1 MRPLEPEQASQP
13 KAEDGTGD
21 RLREALDRNR
31 ELLAIIGAL
40 PGAAYRYVRRADG
53 TDALPFVSER
63 ALAVLGIPA
72 EDLRR
77 NPRLLLEGFSEDA
90 RARLDTAMRQP
101 AARVMPID
109 VEVEIEPRATAP
121 RWVRFVAR
129 PSVLG
134 NGDVAWDGVILDVDD
149 DVRTRLS
156 HELFATAVENAA
168 DAIEITDA
176 RFRLQYVNP
185 AFEHITGYAHQDV
198 IGKTPGSLVRSGH
211 FDAAYYETIERTIQ
225 GGKVWRGEL
234 IARRKDGDLR
244 YQEATISP
252 VVDAGGAITQFIA
265 VKRDVTERRAAE
277 AALAHAHAML
287 ADAVECIAEGL
298 ALFDAEDRLILHNR
312 KFTTIFPFLA
322 EQRELAGMRFEEMV
336 RLALA
341 AGAIGDPKALVD
353 PEGWVDERLRLH
365 RNPLFGD
372 LDLRLADGRWIEV
385 KERRTGAGG
394 IVGVWS
400 DITELQ
406 RREAATVEAKNA
418 AEIANRAK
426 TTFLANMSHEL
437 RTPLNAII
445 GFAELLSLQLN
456 GPLGHERY
464 LGYARDIGVS
474 GEHLLKVINDILDLT
489 RIEAGGME
497 IHDEPVRFSDLIESS
512 LRFIRDQATRAGL
525 AIAVESAEDL
535 PRLRGDP
542 RKLRQVLINLLSNA
556 VKFTP
561 RGGRIRIEAA
571 RAAGGGLLLRVAD
584 TGIGMAADDIAQALT
599 PFKQIDNS
607 LARKYEGA
615 GLGLPLAKNLVELH
629 GGALEVMS
637 ELGQGTIVTCGFP
650 LARTVGG

>member
-1 MRPLEPEQASQP
+1 MRSLEPEQASQST
-13 KAEDGTGD
+13 AEDGTGD

-53 TDALPFVSER
+53 SEALPFVSER

-72 EDLRR
+72 DDLRR
-77 NPRLLLEGFSEDA
+77 NPRLLLEGFSEGV
-90 RARLDTAMRQP
+90 RARLEAAMRQP

-129 PSVLG
+129 PSLLG

-156 HELFATAVENAA
+156 HELFATAVQNAA

-185 AFEHITGYAHQDV
+185 AFERITGYAYQDV

-234 IARRKDGDLR
+234 IARRRDGDLR

-252 VVDAGGAITQFIA
+252 VIDASGEIAHFIA
-265 VKRDVTERRAAE
+265 VKRD
-277 AALAHAHAML
+277 
-287 ADAVECIAEGL
+287 
-298 ALFDAEDRLILHNR
+298 
-312 KFTTIFPFLA
+312 
-322 EQRELAGMRFEEMV
+322 
-336 RLALA
+336 
-341 AGAIGDPKALVD
+341 
-353 PEGWVDERLRLH
+353 
-365 RNPLFGD
+365 
-372 LDLRLADGRWIEV
+372 
-385 KERRTGAGG
+385 
-394 IVGVWS
+394 
-400 DITELQ
+400 ITEQKL
-406 RREAATVEAKNA
+406 REVAVVEAKDA
-418 AEIANRAK
+418 AETANRAK

-445 GFAELLSLQLN
+445 GFSELLTMQLS
-456 GPLGHERY
+456 GPLGSERY

-497 IHDEPVRFSDLIESS
+497 IHDEPVRCVDLIESS

-525 AIAVESAEDL
+525 AIAIESAEDL
-535 PRLRGDP
+535 PRLRADP

-556 VKFTP
+556 VQFTP

-571 RAAGGGLLLRVAD
+571 RETGGGLLLRVGD

-615 GLGLPLAKNLVELH
+615 GLGLPLAKDLVELH
-629 GGALEVMS
+629 GGTLDVAS
-637 ELGQGTIVTCGFP
+637 EPGRGTVVTCRFP
-650 LARTVGG
+650 PARTVGG

>member
-1 MRPLEPEQASQP
+1 MRPFEPEQAAQP
-13 KAEDGTGD
+13 TAEEDPGD

-31 ELLAIIGAL
+31 ELLAIIASL
-40 PGAAYRYVRRADG
+40 PGAAYRLVRRADG
-53 TDALPFVSER
+53 TEALTFISER
-63 ALAVLGIPA
+63 AMAVLGTPA
-72 EDLRR
+72 EELRR
-77 NPRLLLEGFSEDA
+77 NPRLLLEGFSAEA
-90 RARLDTAMRQP
+90 RARLETAMRQP

-109 VEVEIEPRATAP
+109 VEMEIEPRAAAP
-121 RWVRFVAR
+121 RWIRFIAR
-129 PSVLG
+129 PSALG

-168 DAIEITDA
+168 DGIEITDA

-185 AFEHITGYAHQDV
+185 AFERITGHARQDV

-211 FDAAYYETIERTIQ
+211 FDAAYYESIERTILS
-225 GGKVWRGEL
+225 GKVWRGEL

-244 YQEATISP
+244 YQEATVSP

-265 VKRDVTERRAAE
+265 VKRDVTERRAAA
-277 AALAHAHAML
+277 AALEHAHALL
-287 ADAVECIAEGL
+287 ADAVECIDEGL
-298 ALFDAEDRLILHNR
+298 ALFDAEDRLLLHNR
-312 KFTTIFPFLA
+312 KFTAIFPFLA

-341 AGAIGDPKALVD
+341 AGAISDPKALAD
-353 PEGWVDERLRLH
+353 PEGWLAERQRLH
-365 RNPLFGD
+365 QNPLFGA

-385 KERRTGAGG
+385 KERRTDAGG

-406 RREAATVEAKNA
+406 RREAAVIEAKDV
-418 AEIANRAK
+418 AEMANRAK

-445 GFAELLSLQLN
+445 GFAELLTMQLS
-456 GPLGHERY
+456 GPLGSERY
-464 LGYARDIGVS
+464 LGYARDIGAS

-497 IHDEPVRFSDLIESS
+497 IHDEPVRCADLIESS
-512 LRFIRDQATRAGL
+512 LRFIRDQATRTGI
-525 AIAVESAEDL
+525 AIAIESAADL

-571 RAAGGGLLLRVAD
+571 CVAGGGLLLRVGD
-584 TGIGMAADDIAQALT
+584 TGIGMAADDIEQALT
-599 PFKQIDNS
+599 PFKQIDSS

-629 GGALEVMS
+629 GGTLEVAS
-637 ELGQGTIVTCGFP
+637 ELGRGTVVTCRFP
-650 LARTVGG
+650 PARTISG

>member
-1 MRPLEPEQASQP
+1 MRPFGPEQAAQP
-13 KAEDGTGD
+13 KAEEISGD

-31 ELLAIIGAL
+31 ELLAIVASL
-40 PGAAYRYVRRADG
+40 PGAAYRLVRRADG
-53 TDALPFVSER
+53 TEALTFISER
-63 ALAVLGIPA
+63 AIAVLGIPA
-72 EDLRR
+72 EELRR
-77 NPRLLLEGFSEDA
+77 NPGLLLEGFSAEV
-90 RARLDTAMRQP
+90 RARLEMAMRQP

-109 VEVEIEPRATAP
+109 VEVEIETRAAAP
-121 RWVRFVAR
+121 RWVRFIAR
-129 PSVLG
+129 PSALG

-185 AFEHITGYAHQDV
+185 AFERITGYTRQDV
-198 IGKTPGSLVRSGH
+198 IGRTPGSLVRSGH
-211 FDAAYYETIERTIQ
+211 FDAAYYETIERTIL
-225 GGKVWRGEL
+225 GGKIWRGEL

-252 VVDAGGAITQFIA
+252 VIDASGQIAHFIA
-265 VKRDVTERRAAE
+265 VKRDITEQKLREIAVIEAKDAAE
-277 AALAHAHAML
+277 L
-287 ADAVECIAEGL
+287 
-298 ALFDAEDRLILHNR
+298 
-312 KFTTIFPFLA
+312 
-322 EQRELAGMRFEEMV
+322 
-336 RLALA
+336 
-341 AGAIGDPKALVD
+341 
-353 PEGWVDERLRLH
+353 
-365 RNPLFGD
+365 
-372 LDLRLADGRWIEV
+372 
-385 KERRTGAGG
+385 
-394 IVGVWS
+394 
-400 DITELQ
+400 
-406 RREAATVEAKNA
+406 
-418 AEIANRAK
+418 ANRAK

-445 GFAELLSLQLN
+445 GFAELLTMQLN
-456 GPLGHERY
+456 GPLGSERY

-497 IHDEPVRFSDLIESS
+497 IHDEAVRCADLIDSS
-512 LRFIRDQATRAGL
+512 LRFIRDQASRAGL
-525 AIAVESAEDL
+525 AVAIESAADL

-571 RAAGGGLLLRVAD
+571 REAGGGMLLRVGD

-629 GGALEVMS
+629 GGTLEVAS
-637 ELGQGTIVTCGFP
+637 ELGEGTVVTCRFP
-650 LARTVGG
+650 PARSIGG

>member
-13 KAEDGTGD
+13 TAEDGTGD

-53 TDALPFVSER
+53 TEALPFVSER
-63 ALAVLGIPA
+63 ALAVLGIA
-72 EDLRR
+72 ANDLRR

-90 RARLDTAMRQP
+90 RARLETAMRQP
-101 AARVMPID
+101 PARVMPID
-109 VEVEIEPRATAP
+109 VEVEIEPRAAAP

-156 HELFATAVENAA
+156 HELFATAVEHAA
-168 DAIEITDA
+168 DGIEITDA
-176 RFRLQYVNP
+176 QFRLQYVNP
-185 AFEHITGYAHQDV
+185 AFERITGYARQEV
-198 IGKTPGSLVRSGH
+198 IGKTPGSLMRSGH
-211 FDAAYYETIERTIQ
+211 FDAAYYESIERTIQ
-225 GGKVWRGEL
+225 AGQVWRGEL
-234 IARRKDGDLR
+234 VARRKDGEPC

-365 RNPLFGD
+365 QNPLFGD

-406 RREAATVEAKNA
+406 RREAAVIEAKNA
-418 AEIANRAK
+418 AETANRAK

-445 GFAELLSLQLN
+445 GFSELLTMQLS
-456 GPLGHERY
+456 GPLGSERY
-464 LGYARDIGVS
+464 LGYARDIGAS
-474 GEHLLKVINDILDLT
+474 GEHLL
-489 RIEAGGME
+489 
-497 IHDEPVRFSDLIESS
+497 
-512 LRFIRDQATRAGL
+512 
-525 AIAVESAEDL
+525 
-535 PRLRGDP
+535 
-542 RKLRQVLINLLSNA
+542 
-556 VKFTP
+556 
-561 RGGRIRIEAA
+561 
-571 RAAGGGLLLRVAD
+571 
-584 TGIGMAADDIAQALT
+584 
-599 PFKQIDNS
+599 
-607 LARKYEGA
+607 
-615 GLGLPLAKNLVELH
+615 
-629 GGALEVMS
+629 
-637 ELGQGTIVTCGFP
+637 
-650 LARTVGG
+650 

>member
-1 MRPLEPEQASQP
+1 MRPFEPEQAAQP
-13 KAEDGTGD
+13 TAEEDSGD

-31 ELLAIIGAL
+31 ELLAIVASL
-40 PGAAYRYVRRADG
+40 PGAAYRFVRCADG
-53 TDALPFVSER
+53 TEALTFVSER
-63 ALAVLGIPA
+63 AIAVLGSPA
-72 EDLRR
+72 EELRR
-77 NPRLLLEGFSEDA
+77 NPSLLLEGFSPEA
-90 RARLDTAMRQP
+90 RGRLQAAMRQP

-109 VEVEIEPRATAP
+109 VEVEIEPRNAAP
-121 RWVRFVAR
+121 RWVRFIAR
-129 PSVLG
+129 PNVLG

-156 HELFATAVENAA
+156 HELFATAVEHAA
-168 DAIEITDA
+168 DGIEITDA
-176 RFRLQYVNP
+176 QFRLQYVNP
-185 AFEHITGYAHQDV
+185 AFERITGYARQEV

-211 FDAAYYETIERTIQ
+211 FDAAYYEGIERTILA
-225 GGKVWRGEL
+225 GRVWRGEL
-234 IARRKDGDLR
+234 ITRRKDGDLR

-265 VKRDVTERRAAE
+265 VKRDVTERRAAA
-277 AALAHAHAML
+277 AALEHAHAL
-287 ADAVECIAEGL
+287 LSDAVECIDEGL
-298 ALFDAEDRLILHNR
+298 ALFDADDRLLLHNR
-312 KFTTIFPFLA
+312 RFIAILPFLA
-322 EQRELAGMRFEEMV
+322 EQRELAGLRFEEIV

-341 AGAIGDPKALVD
+341 AGAIGDPKALTD
-353 PEGWVDERLRLH
+353 AEGWIVERLRQH
-365 RNPLFGD
+365 QNPLFGA

-385 KERRTGAGG
+385 KERRTDAGG

-464 LGYARDIGVS
+464 LGYARDIGAS

-497 IHDEPVRFSDLIESS
+497 IHDEPIRCVDLIHSS

-525 AIAVESAEDL
+525 AIAIESAADL

-561 RGGRIRIEAA
+561 RGGRIRVEAA
-571 RAAGGGLLLRVAD
+571 RAADGGLLLRVTD
-584 TGIGMAADDIAQALT
+584 TGIGMAADDIEKALT
-599 PFKQIDNS
+599 PFKQIDSS

-629 GGALEVMS
+629 GGMLEVAS
-637 ELGQGTIVTCGFP
+637 KLGQGTVVTCGFP
-650 LARTVGG
+650 PARTISG

>member
-13 KAEDGTGD
+13 TAEDGTGD

-53 TDALPFVSER
+53 TEALPFVSER
-63 ALAVLGIPA
+63 ALAVLGIA
-72 EDLRR
+72 ANDLRR

-90 RARLDTAMRQP
+90 RARLETAMRQP
-101 AARVMPID
+101 PARVMPID
-109 VEVEIEPRATAP
+109 VEVEIEPRAAAP

-156 HELFATAVENAA
+156 HELFATAVEHAA
-168 DAIEITDA
+168 DGIEITDA
-176 RFRLQYVNP
+176 QFRLQYVNP
-185 AFEHITGYAHQDV
+185 AFERITGYARQEV
-198 IGKTPGSLVRSGH
+198 IGKTPGSLMRSGH
-211 FDAAYYETIERTIQ
+211 FDAAYYESIERTIQ
-225 GGKVWRGEL
+225 AGQVWRGEL
-234 IARRKDGDLR
+234 VARRKDGEPC

-365 RNPLFGD
+365 QNPLFGD

-406 RREAATVEAKNA
+406 RREAAVIEAKNA
-418 AEIANRAK
+418 AETANRAK

-445 GFAELLSLQLN
+445 GFSELLTMQLS
-456 GPLGHERY
+456 GPLGSERY
-464 LGYARDIGVS
+464 LGYARDIGAS
-474 GEHLLKVINDILDLT
+474 GEHLLKVISDILDLT

-497 IHDEPVRFSDLIESS
+497 IHDERVRCGDLIDSS

-525 AIAVESAEDL
+525 SIAIESAEDL
-535 PRLRGDP
+535 PRLRVDP

-571 RAAGGGLLLRVAD
+571 REAGGGLLLRVGD

-615 GLGLPLAKNLVELH
+615 GLGLPLAKDLVELH
-629 GGALEVMS
+629 GGTLEVTS
-637 ELGQGTIVTCGFP
+637 ELGKGTVVTCRFP
-650 LARTVGG
+650 PARTVSA